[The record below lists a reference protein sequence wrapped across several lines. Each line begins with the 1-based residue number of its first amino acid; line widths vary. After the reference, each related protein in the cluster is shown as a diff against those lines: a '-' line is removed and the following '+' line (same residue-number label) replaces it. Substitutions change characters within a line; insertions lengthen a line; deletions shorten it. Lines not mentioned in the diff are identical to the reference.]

1 MRSTSTAEWPGGG
14 KRFAWRRL
22 RPLPVIGTMAVL
34 LAAACV
40 AGAALWRHHAAHH
53 DDARRMQLAQ
63 WQTLATAAG
72 DVDALAALRAAAERG
87 ETAAQTALG
96 EALGSRPNAA
106 EREQAR
112 QWLLRAAATGDARAN
127 FVLGKAA
134 FLGGAG
140 GDGGAAINGKPDHP
154 AAWRHLRAAAA
165 AGHVGAAYYLGLLH
179 RGGYGAEPNPGEA
192 ARWFTVAAEGGVA
205 QAMFMLANAYR
216 EGSGVARDDAKAVA
230 WYEAAAERDHP
241 ESIQA
246 LAIAYRHGELGLDP
260 DEHNFRFHLVETAHA
275 LKHPALEP

>member
-1 MRSTSTAEWPGGG
+1 MRSTSTAEWRGGG
-14 KRFAWRRL
+14 KPLAWRRL
-22 RPLPVIGTMAVL
+22 NPLPVIATAAVL
-34 LAAACV
+34 LAGACV
-40 AGAALWRHHAAHH
+40 AGAAVWRHHAAQH
-53 DDARRMQLAQ
+53 DDARRMQLTQ
-63 WQTLATAAG
+63 WQTLATAAA
-72 DVDALAALRAAAERG
+72 DPDALASLRAAAERG
-87 ETAAQTALG
+87 EVAAQTALG
-96 EALGSRPNAA
+96 ETLLSRPNAS

-112 QWLLRAAATGDARAN
+112 RWLQRAAATGDARAN

-134 FLGGAG
+134 FLGDAG
-140 GDGGAAINGKPDHP
+140 GDGGAAVNGKPDHQ
-154 AAWRHLRAAAA
+154 AAWRHLRAAAE

-179 RGGYGAEPNPGEA
+179 RGGYGAQPNPVEA

-216 EGSGVARDDAKAVA
+216 EGSGVARDDDKAVA

-260 DEHNFRFHLVETAHA
+260 DERNFRFHLVETAHA
-275 LKHPALEP
+275 LKHPALKP

>member
-1 MRSTSTAEWPGGG
+1 MRSISTAEWRGGG

-96 EALGSRPNAA
+96 EALGSRPDAA
-106 EREQAR
+106 EQEQAR
-112 QWLLRAAATGDARAN
+112 QWLQRAAATGDARAN

-140 GDGGAAINGKPDHP
+140 RDGGAAINGKPDHP
-154 AAWRHLRAAAA
+154 AAWRHLRAAAE

-260 DEHNFRFHLVETAHA
+260 DERNFRFHLVETAHA